1 MMTRTTRPLALYLF
15 AIALL
20 TPFGC
25 KSADSEGA
33 AQSGAGI
40 SEPLTMLPEYQARA
54 PRKCAAVTKPPT
66 AAQAT
71 VMVQC
76 TMDGLSATGLGLI
89 QDVKLEMGSSR
100 PFVYWT
106 DAGLDGCEGVS
117 AAGQLYGLLLPPDQ
131 QYGAGGA
138 KLHQECRAGG
148 AGVVLEDLFRRLEVQ
163 VARGRSQDG
172 ERGGANEFLAR
183 LAQKQGFS
191 RAGRILG
198 GCGRG
203 ARAVRRGAWN

>member
-1 MMTRTTRPLALYLF
+1 MMTKITRRLALYLF
-15 AIALL
+15 ALALL

-106 DAGLDGCEGVS
+106 DAGLDGIDLNAKVYPLRGSYTGYFCTLVS
-117 AAGQLYGLLLPPDQ
+117 ASLNGPGQNCIKSVVPVAQGWCWKTSFGDWKCKLQ
-131 QYGAGGA
+131 GGA
-138 KLHQECRAGG
+138 PKMENG
-148 AGVVLEDLFRRLEVQ
+148 APPTTF
-163 VARGRSQDG
+163 
-172 ERGGANEFLAR
+172 
-183 LAQKQGFS
+183 
-191 RAGRILG
+191 
-198 GCGRG
+198 
-203 ARAVRRGAWN
+203 